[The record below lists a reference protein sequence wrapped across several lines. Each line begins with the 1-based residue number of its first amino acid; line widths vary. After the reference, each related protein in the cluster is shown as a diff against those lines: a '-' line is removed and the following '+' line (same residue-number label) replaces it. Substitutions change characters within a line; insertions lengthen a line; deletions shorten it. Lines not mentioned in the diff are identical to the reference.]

1 MGVLPSTDK
10 KMQEGAAGESL
21 VNRQLN
27 GEGEKPAK
35 IDAACVLEK
44 ARKAEIE
51 IKQVEAQAAELG
63 ARMVEASRQAKTQQ
77 VISEDQGSSQSV
89 NMTNKASKIT
99 EDKKNQENLG

>member
-1 MGVLPSTDK
+1 MGTQTITTLRASNSEHRSPYTWVTSGAAQVPASVPVPAQIQASNLVLPSTDK

-35 IDAACVLEK
+35 IDVACVLEK

-63 ARMVEASRQAKTQQ
+63 
-77 VISEDQGSSQSV
+77 
-89 NMTNKASKIT
+89 
-99 EDKKNQENLG
+99 